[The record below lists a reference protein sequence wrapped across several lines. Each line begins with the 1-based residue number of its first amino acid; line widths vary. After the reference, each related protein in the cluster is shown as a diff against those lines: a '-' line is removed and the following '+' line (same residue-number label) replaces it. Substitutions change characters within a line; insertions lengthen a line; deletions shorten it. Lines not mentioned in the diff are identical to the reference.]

1 VINNPDIRYFTL
13 NSGYRKS
20 DNAQVFFKS
29 TLYLFFTPD
38 FDKEKTLITASDLS
52 LDRGAKNLITA
63 SSFTIHPNHKVGLV
77 GSNGC
82 GKSSLFAALLGELS
96 PDAGD
101 LSLPSSWSIAT
112 VKQETPSLE
121 QSALDY
127 VMDGDKEYRQ
137 LEQQLEQARQND
149 DGNLEAIII
158 NKIDTIHGYS
168 LPARAGELLHGLGF
182 LQNQLANPVKDFSG
196 GWRMRLNLAQALISR
211 ADLLLLD
218 EPTNH
223 LDLDAVIWLQR
234 WLKRFTGTLVLISHD
249 RDFLDT
255 VINQILH
262 IEHQRAKLYSGN
274 YTAFERQRAEHLAQQ
289 DVQFQKQQ
297 KEAANLTAFVDR
309 FRAKASKAKQAQSRL
324 KRLEKLPNLAPA
336 HVDSQ
341 FTFNFEQPDNLPYPL
356 LSLTES
362 QCGYNAETIILND
375 VGLTLVPGS
384 RIGLL
389 GRNGAGKSTLIKSL
403 AGEIAL
409 LNGERYCAQ
418 ELKIGYFSQH
428 QLEQLHG
435 KSSPVDHILRAKPA
449 LGEPQ
454 ARSFLGKFG
463 FSGDQA
469 LDAVINMSGGEKAR
483 LVLALIVLE
492 KPQLLLLDEPTNH
505 LDLEMRQALVMA
517 LQDFGGAI
525 ILIAHDRFLLESCVD
540 EFYLV
545 ANGNV
550 IDFNGDIDD
559 YQQWLNDDKKQTFTN
574 NKIGNASNENVNED
588 KGLDKKQLRQQQ
600 AELRKKSAPLRKESE
615 KLEKKITQW
624 QAELAQV
631 ETLLSDSDIY
641 QAERKKE
648 LTTQLKLQANL
659 TGNIE
664 ESEMLWLEIA
674 EQIEDIMSSN

>member
-1 VINNPDIRYFTL
+1 VGIICISLCHFL
-13 NSGYRKS
+13 EEIS
-20 DNAQVFFKS
+20 
-29 TLYLFFTPD
+29 
-38 FDKEKTLITASDLS
+38 LIIATELS
-52 LDRGAKNLITA
+52 LDRGAKNLIKS

-82 GKSSLFAALLGELS
+82 GKSSLFAALLGDLS
-96 PDAGD
+96 PDSGNLA
-101 LSLPSSWSIAT
+101 LPSNWDIAT
-112 VKQETPSLE
+112 VRQETPSLE

-127 VMDGDKEYRQ
+127 VMDGDKEFRQ
-137 LEQQLEQARQND
+137 FEQQLEQARIADN
-149 DGNLEAIII
+149 GNLEAILI
-158 NKIDTIHGYS
+158 NKIDTISGYS

-182 LQNQLANPVKDFSG
+182 LQSQLDNPVKDFSG

-255 VINQILH
+255 VIGQILH

-274 YTAFERQRAEHLAQQ
+274 YTAFERQRREHLAQQ
-289 DVQFQKQQ
+289 DAQFQKQQ
-297 KEAANLTAFVDR
+297 KEAAHLTAFVDR

-324 KRLEKLPNLAPA
+324 KRLEKLPDLAPA

-341 FTFNFEQPDNLPYPL
+341 FSFSFAKPESLPYPL
-356 LSLTES
+356 LSLKES
-362 QCGYNAETIILND
+362 QCGYPKSDHGEQAMILD
-375 VGLTLVPGS
+375 SVGLTLIPGS

-403 AGEIAL
+403 AGELSL
-409 LNGERYCAQ
+409 LGGERYCAQ
-418 ELKIGYFSQH
+418 ELTVGYFSQH
-428 QLEQLHG
+428 QLEQLHAP
-435 KSSPVDHILRAKPA
+435 SSPVDHILRAKPA

-454 ARSFLGKFG
+454 ARTFLGKFG

-469 LDAVINMSGGEKAR
+469 LSQVSTMSGGEKAR

-545 ANGNV
+545 ANGRV
-550 IDFNGDIDD
+550 SDFSGDIDD
-559 YQQWLNDDKKQTFTN
+559 YQQWLNDDKKQAIKSIKTDQQN
-574 NKIGNASNENVNED
+574 GD

-600 AELRKKSAPLRKESE
+600 AELRKKSGPLRKEAD
-615 KLEKKITQW
+615 KLEKNIHQW
-624 QAELAQV
+624 QEALTKLEA
-631 ETLLSDSDIY
+631 LLSDSDLY
-641 QAERKKE
+641 QAEHKAE
-648 LTTQLKLQANL
+648 LTDLLKKQAKL
-659 TGNIE
+659 KDDIE
-664 ESEMLWLEIA
+664 ENEVLWLELA
-674 EQIEDIMSSN
+674 EQIEEMMSVTD

>member
-1 VINNPDIRYFTL
+1 M
-13 NSGYRKS
+13 
-20 DNAQVFFKS
+20 
-29 TLYLFFTPD
+29 
-38 FDKEKTLITASDLS
+38 ITATDLS
-52 LDRGAKNLITA
+52 LDRGAKNLINA

-96 PDAGD
+96 PDAGN
-101 LSLPSSWSIAT
+101 LSMPSSWAIAT

-127 VMDGDKEYRQ
+127 VMDGDKEFRQ
-137 LEQQLEQARQND
+137 LEQQLEQARTND
-149 DGNLEAIII
+149 DGNLEATLI

-182 LQNQLANPVKDFSG
+182 LQNQLANPVRDFSG

-255 VINQILH
+255 VIGQILH
-262 IEHQRAKLYSGN
+262 IEHKRAKLYSGN
-274 YTAFERQRAEHLAQQ
+274 YTAFERQRREHLAQQ
-289 DVQFQKQQ
+289 DAQYQKQQ
-297 KEAANLTAFVDR
+297 KEAEHLTAFVDR

-324 KRLEKLPNLAPA
+324 KRLEKLPDLAPA

-341 FTFNFEQPDNLPYPL
+341 FTFSFEEPESLPYPL

-362 QCGYNAETIILND
+362 QCGYNTETIILNE

-418 ELKIGYFSQH
+418 ELQIGYFSQH
-428 QLEQLHG
+428 QLEQLHSG
-435 KSSPVDHILRAKPA
+435 SSPVDHIIRAQPT

-469 LDAVINMSGGEKAR
+469 LESVNTMSGGEKAR

-545 ANGNV
+545 ANGQV
-550 IDFNGDIDD
+550 SDFNGDIDD
-559 YQQWLNDDKKQTFTN
+559 YQQWLNEDKKQA
-574 NKIGNASNENVNED
+574 ISNTKTTID
-588 KGLDKKQLRQQQ
+588 KGMDKKQLRQQQ
-600 AELRKKSAPLRKESE
+600 AELRKKSAPLRKEAD
-615 KLEKKITQW
+615 KLEKKINQW
-624 QAELAQV
+624 QDELTQV
-631 ETLLSDSDIY
+631 EALLSESDIY
-641 QAERKKE
+641 QAERKSE
-648 LTTQLKLQANL
+648 LTIQLKLQASLKGKVEDN
-659 TGNIE
+659 
-664 ESEMLWLEIA
+664 EMLWLELA
-674 EQIEDIMSSN
+674 EQIEEIQTL

>member
-1 VINNPDIRYFTL
+1 MIIAT
-13 NSGYRKS
+13 
-20 DNAQVFFKS
+20 
-29 TLYLFFTPD
+29 
-38 FDKEKTLITASDLS
+38 DLS
-52 LDRGAKNLITA
+52 LDRGAKNLIKS

-82 GKSSLFAALLGELS
+82 GKSSLFAALLGDLT
-96 PDAGD
+96 PDSGD
-101 LSLPSSWSIAT
+101 LSMPTSWDIAT
-112 VKQETPSLE
+112 VRQETPSLE
-121 QSALDY
+121 RSALDY
-127 VMDGDKEYRQ
+127 VMDGDKEFRQ
-137 LEQQLEQARQND
+137 LEHDLEQARIMDN
-149 DGNLEAIII
+149 GNLEATII
-158 NKIDTIHGYS
+158 NKIDVINGYS

-182 LQNQLANPVKDFSG
+182 LQSQLVNPVKDFSG

-255 VINQILH
+255 VIGQILH

-274 YTAFERQRAEHLAQQ
+274 YTSFERQRREHLAQQ
-289 DVQFQKQQ
+289 DAQYQKQQ
-297 KEAANLTAFVDR
+297 KEAAHLTAFVDR

-324 KRLEKLPNLAPA
+324 KRLEKLPDLAPA

-341 FTFNFEQPDNLPYPL
+341 FTFSFEQPESLPYPL
-356 LSLTES
+356 LSLKES
-362 QCGYNAETIILND
+362 QCGYPKSEHGEQVTILND

-403 AGEIAL
+403 AGDIAL

-428 QLEQLHG
+428 QLEQLHMA
-435 KSSPVDHILRAKPA
+435 SSPVDHILRAKPA

-454 ARSFLGKFG
+454 ARTFLGKFG
-463 FSGDQA
+463 FSGDQP
-469 LDAVINMSGGEKAR
+469 LEPVTNMSGGEKAR

-517 LQDFGGAI
+517 LQDFEGAI

-545 ANGNV
+545 ANGKV
-550 IDFNGDIDD
+550 SDFSGDIDD
-559 YQQWLNDDKKQTFTN
+559 YQQWLNDDKKQAVKSSKSEQQT
-574 NKIGNASNENVNED
+574 SN

-600 AELRKKSAPLRKESE
+600 AELRKKSAPLRKQAD
-615 KLEKKITQW
+615 KLEKNIHQW
-624 QAELAQV
+624 QDELTKAEA
-631 ETLLSDSDIY
+631 LLSDSDIY
-641 QAERKKE
+641 QADRKAE
-648 LTTQLKLQANL
+648 LTQLLKLQAKL
-659 TGNIE
+659 KSDIE
-664 ESEMLWLEIA
+664 ENEMHWLELA
-674 EQIEDIMSSN
+674 EEIEEMMSATD

>member
-1 VINNPDIRYFTL
+1 
-13 NSGYRKS
+13 
-20 DNAQVFFKS
+20 
-29 TLYLFFTPD
+29 
-38 FDKEKTLITASDLS
+38 LITATDLS
-52 LDRGAKNLITA
+52 LDRGAKNLIKA

-82 GKSSLFAALLGELS
+82 GKSSLFASLLGDLS

-101 LSLPSSWSIAT
+101 LSMPSSWDIAT
-112 VKQETPSLE
+112 VKQETPSLS

-127 VMDGDKEYRQ
+127 VMDGDKEFRQ
-137 LEQQLEQARQND
+137 LEQQLEQARSKDN
-149 DGNLEAIII
+149 GNLEAIVI
-158 NKIDTIHGYS
+158 NKIDAIHGYS

-182 LQNQLANPVKDFSG
+182 LQSQLNNPVKDFSG

-255 VINQILH
+255 VVGQILH

-289 DVQFQKQQ
+289 EVQYQKQQ
-297 KEAANLTAFVDR
+297 KEAAHLTAFVDR

-324 KRLEKLPNLAPA
+324 KRLEKLPELAPA

-341 FTFNFEQPDNLPYPL
+341 FTFSFEQPESLPYPL

-362 QCGYNAETIILND
+362 QCGYGGDTIILKD

-403 AGEIAL
+403 AGDIAL

-428 QLEQLHG
+428 QLEQLHFG
-435 KSSPVDHILRAKPA
+435 SSPVDHIIRAKPT

-454 ARSFLGKFG
+454 ARSFLGRFG

-469 LDAVINMSGGEKAR
+469 LAQVDTMSGGEKAR

-505 LDLEMRQALVMA
+505 LDLEMRQALVLA
-517 LQDFGGAI
+517 LQDFSGAI
-525 ILIAHDRFLLESCVD
+525 ILIAHDRFLLESCID

-545 ANGNV
+545 ANGKVNN
-550 IDFNGDIDD
+550 FSGDIDD
-559 YQQWLNDDKKQTFTN
+559 YQQWLNDDKKQTFNSNKN
-574 NKIGNASNENVNED
+574 NSGTVD

-600 AELRKKSAPLRKESE
+600 AELRKKSAPLRK
-615 KLEKKITQW
+615 KADQLEKKIHQW
-624 QAELAQV
+624 QTELASV

-641 QAERKKE
+641 QNENKNE
-648 LTTQLKLQANL
+648 LTKQLKRQGCLKDKL
-659 TGNIE
+659 E
-664 ESEMLWLEIA
+664 ENEMLWLELA
-674 EQIEDIMSSN
+674 EQIEDIMASLN

>member
-1 VINNPDIRYFTL
+1 MIIAT
-13 NSGYRKS
+13 
-20 DNAQVFFKS
+20 
-29 TLYLFFTPD
+29 
-38 FDKEKTLITASDLS
+38 DLS
-52 LDRGAKNLITA
+52 LDRGAKNLIKS

-82 GKSSLFAALLGELS
+82 GKSSLFAALLGDLS
-96 PDAGD
+96 PDSGD
-101 LSLPSSWSIAT
+101 LALPTSWDIAT
-112 VKQETPSLE
+112 VRQETPSLE
-121 QSALDY
+121 QTALDY
-127 VMDGDKEYRQ
+127 VMDGDKEFRQ
-137 LEQQLEQARQND
+137 LEHELEQARIMDN
-149 DGNLEAIII
+149 GNLEATII
-158 NKIDTIHGYS
+158 NKIDTISGYS

-182 LQNQLANPVKDFSG
+182 LQSQLDNPVKDFSG

-255 VINQILH
+255 VIGQILH

-274 YTAFERQRAEHLAQQ
+274 YTAFERQRREHLAQQ
-289 DVQFQKQQ
+289 DAQFQKQQ
-297 KEAANLTAFVDR
+297 KEAAHLTAFVDR

-324 KRLEKLPNLAPA
+324 KRLEKLPDLAPA

-341 FTFNFEQPDNLPYPL
+341 FTFSFAEPESLPYPL
-356 LSLTES
+356 LSLDKS
-362 QCGYNAETIILND
+362 QCGYPKSDHGEQAIILDD
-375 VGLTLVPGS
+375 VGLTLIPGS

-403 AGEIAL
+403 AGELAL
-409 LNGERYCAQ
+409 LGGERYCAQ
-418 ELKIGYFSQH
+418 DLTVGYFSQH
-428 QLEQLHG
+428 QLEQLHAP
-435 KSSPVDHILRAKPA
+435 SSPVDHILRAKPA

-454 ARSFLGKFG
+454 ARTFLGKFG

-469 LDAVINMSGGEKAR
+469 LSQVSTMSGGEKAR

-545 ANGNV
+545 ANGRV
-550 IDFNGDIDD
+550 SDFSGDIDD
-559 YQQWLNDDKKQTFTN
+559 YQQWLNDDKKQAIKSIKTDQQS
-574 NKIGNASNENVNED
+574 GD

-600 AELRKKSAPLRKESE
+600 AELRKKSAPMRKEAD
-615 KLEKKITQW
+615 KLEKKVHQW
-624 QAELAQV
+624 QEELTKIEA
-631 ETLLSDSDIY
+631 LLSDSDIY
-641 QAERKKE
+641 QSERKAE
-648 LTTQLKLQANL
+648 LTDLLKKQANL
-659 TGNIE
+659 KGDIE
-664 ESEMLWLEIA
+664 ENEMLWLELA
-674 EQIEDIMSSN
+674 EQIEEMMSVTD

>member
-1 VINNPDIRYFTL
+1 M
-13 NSGYRKS
+13 
-20 DNAQVFFKS
+20 
-29 TLYLFFTPD
+29 
-38 FDKEKTLITASDLS
+38 ITATDLS
-52 LDRGAKNLITA
+52 LDRGAKNLIKS

-82 GKSSLFAALLGELS
+82 GKSSLFAALLGELA
-96 PDAGD
+96 PDSGD
-101 LSLPSSWSIAT
+101 LSMPASWDIAT

-121 QSALDY
+121 QTALDY
-127 VMDGDKEYRQ
+127 VMDGDKEFRQ
-137 LEQQLEQARQND
+137 LEQELEQARITEN
-149 DGNLEAIII
+149 GNLEATII
-158 NKIDTIHGYS
+158 NKIDTINGYS

-182 LQNQLANPVKDFSG
+182 LQSQLDNPVKDFSG

-255 VINQILH
+255 VIGQILH

-289 DVQFQKQQ
+289 DAQFQKQQ
-297 KEAANLTAFVDR
+297 KEAAHLTAFVDR

-336 HVDSQ
+336 HVDTQ
-341 FTFNFEQPDNLPYPL
+341 FTFSFEEPESLPYPL
-356 LSLTES
+356 LSLDDS
-362 QCGYNAETIILND
+362 QCGYPKSEHGEQTIILEK

-409 LNGERYCAQ
+409 INGERYCAQ

-428 QLEQLHG
+428 QLEQLHPP
-435 KSSPVDHILRAKPA
+435 SSPVDHILRAKPA

-454 ARSFLGKFG
+454 ARTFLGKFG

-469 LDAVINMSGGEKAR
+469 LSQVATMSGGEKAR

-517 LQDFGGAI
+517 LQGFGGAI

-545 ANGNV
+545 ANGKV
-550 IDFNGDIDD
+550 SDFSGDIDD
-559 YQQWLNDDKKQTFTN
+559 YQQWLNEDKKLTV
-574 NKIGNASNENVNED
+574 KSVKSSEPSAD

-600 AELRKKSAPLRKESE
+600 AELRKKAAPLKKQAD
-615 KLEKKITQW
+615 KLEKKIHQW
-624 QAELAQV
+624 QDELAKV
-631 ETLLSDSDIY
+631 ETLLGDSEMY
-641 QAERKKE
+641 QAERKSE
-648 LTTQLKLQANL
+648 LTELLKSQGNL
-659 TGNIE
+659 KSDIE
-664 ESEMLWLEIA
+664 ENEMEWLELA
-674 EQIEDIMSSN
+674 EQIEEIMSAAS

>member
-1 VINNPDIRYFTL
+1 
-13 NSGYRKS
+13 
-20 DNAQVFFKS
+20 
-29 TLYLFFTPD
+29 
-38 FDKEKTLITASDLS
+38 
-52 LDRGAKNLITA
+52 
-63 SSFTIHPNHKVGLV
+63 
-77 GSNGC
+77 
-82 GKSSLFAALLGELS
+82 
-96 PDAGD
+96 
-101 LSLPSSWSIAT
+101 
-112 VKQETPSLE
+112 
-121 QSALDY
+121 
-127 VMDGDKEYRQ
+127 
-137 LEQQLEQARQND
+137 
-149 DGNLEAIII
+149 
-158 NKIDTIHGYS
+158 
-168 LPARAGELLHGLGF
+168 
-182 LQNQLANPVKDFSG
+182 VKDFSG

-255 VINQILH
+255 VIGQILH

-289 DVQFQKQQ
+289 DAQFQKQQ
-297 KEAANLTAFVDR
+297 KEAAHLTAFVDR

-341 FTFNFEQPDNLPYPL
+341 FTFSFEEPDSLPYPL
-356 LSLTES
+356 LSLSES
-362 QCGYNAETIILND
+362 QCGYAKSDYNEQTIILED

-409 LNGERYCAQ
+409 INGERYCAQ

-428 QLEQLHG
+428 QLEQLHPP
-435 KSSPVDHILRAKPA
+435 SSPVDHILRAKPS

-454 ARSFLGKFG
+454 ARTFLGKFG

-469 LDAVINMSGGEKAR
+469 LSQVETMSGGEKAR

-545 ANGNV
+545 ANGQV
-550 IDFNGDIDD
+550 SDFNGDIDD
-559 YQQWLNDDKKQTFTN
+559 YQQWLNDDKKQTVKST
-574 NKIGNASNENVNED
+574 KSIGSDSD

-600 AELRKKSAPLRKESE
+600 AELRKKAAPLKKQADS
-615 KLEKKITQW
+615 LEKKIHQW
-624 QAELAQV
+624 QEELAKV
-631 ETLLSDSDIY
+631 EALLSDSDMY
-641 QAERKKE
+641 QAERKGE
-648 LTTQLKLQANL
+648 LTELLKSQGCLKSD
-659 TGNIE
+659 IE
-664 ESEMLWLEIA
+664 EKEMLWFELSEEI
-674 EQIEDIMSSN
+674 EEIMSVVN

>member
-1 VINNPDIRYFTL
+1 MIVAT
-13 NSGYRKS
+13 
-20 DNAQVFFKS
+20 
-29 TLYLFFTPD
+29 
-38 FDKEKTLITASDLS
+38 DLS
-52 LDRGAKNLITA
+52 LDRGAKNLIKS

-82 GKSSLFAALLGELS
+82 GKSSLFAALLGELQ
-96 PDAGD
+96 PDSGD
-101 LSLPSSWSIAT
+101 LSLPSSWDVAT

-127 VMDGDKEYRQ
+127 VMDGDTEFRQ
-137 LEQQLEQARQND
+137 LERELEQARLTEN
-149 DGNLEAIII
+149 GNLEATII
-158 NKIDTIHGYS
+158 NKIDTINGYS

-182 LQNQLANPVKDFSG
+182 LQPQLSNPVKDFSG

-255 VINQILH
+255 VIGQILH

-274 YTAFERQRAEHLAQQ
+274 YTAFERQRTEHLAQQ
-289 DVQFQKQQ
+289 DAQYQKQQ
-297 KEAANLTAFVDR
+297 KEAAHLTAFVDR

-324 KRLEKLPNLAPA
+324 KRLEKLPDLAPA
-336 HVDSQ
+336 HVDTQ
-341 FTFNFEQPDNLPYPL
+341 FTFKFEEPESLPYPL
-356 LSLTES
+356 LSLDES
-362 QCGYNAETIILND
+362 QCGYPKSEQAEQVVILD
-375 VGLTLVPGS
+375 KVALTLVPGS

-409 LNGERYCAQ
+409 LQGERYCAQ

-428 QLEQLHG
+428 QLEQLHAP
-435 KSSPVDHILRAKPA
+435 SSPVDHILRAKPEF
-449 LGEPQ
+449 GEPQ
-454 ARSFLGKFG
+454 ARTFLGRFG

-469 LDAVINMSGGEKAR
+469 LSQVKTMSGGEKAR

-545 ANGNV
+545 ANGQV
-550 IDFNGDIDD
+550 DDFKGDIDD
-559 YQQWLNDDKKQTFTN
+559 YQQWLNDDKKLSVKS
-574 NKIGNASNENVNED
+574 NKLDTQNTE
-588 KGLDKKQLRQQQ
+588 KGPDKKQLRQQQ
-600 AELRKKSAPLRKESE
+600 AELRKKSAPLRKEAD
-615 KLEKKITQW
+615 KLEKKVALW
-624 QAELAQV
+624 QAELLQV
-631 ETLLSDSDIY
+631 EAELSDADLY
-641 QAERKKE
+641 QADCKKRLTE
-648 LTTQLKLQANL
+648 LLKKQADL
-659 TGNIE
+659 KADIE
-664 ESEMLWLEIA
+664 DNEMVWLDLA
-674 EQIEDIMSSN
+674 EQIEEIMSNTGV

>member
-1 VINNPDIRYFTL
+1 M
-13 NSGYRKS
+13 
-20 DNAQVFFKS
+20 
-29 TLYLFFTPD
+29 
-38 FDKEKTLITASDLS
+38 ITASDLS

-63 SSFTIHPNHKVGLV
+63 SNFTIHPNHKVGLV

-82 GKSSLFAALLGELS
+82 GKSSLFAAFLGELA

-101 LSLPSSWSIAT
+101 LSIPSSWSIAT
-112 VKQETPSLE
+112 VKQETPSLK

-137 LEQQLEQARQND
+137 LEAQLDEARNND
-149 DGNLEAIII
+149 DGNLEAILI
-158 NKIDTIHGYS
+158 NKIDTINGYS

-182 LQNQLANPVKDFSG
+182 LQNQLTNPVKDFSG

-262 IEHQRAKLYSGN
+262 IEHQHAKLYSGN

-289 DVQFQKQQ
+289 EVQYQKQQ
-297 KEAANLTAFVDR
+297 KEAAHLTAFVDR

-336 HVDSQ
+336 HIDSQ
-341 FTFNFEQPDNLPYPL
+341 FTFSFEQPENLPYPL
-356 LSLTES
+356 LSLAES
-362 QCGYNAETIILND
+362 QCGYNTNTIILNN

-418 ELKIGYFSQH
+418 ELTIGYFSQH
-428 QLEQLHG
+428 QLEQLHSG
-435 KSSPVDHILRAKPA
+435 SSPVDHILRAKPTM
-449 LGEPQ
+449 GEPQ

-469 LDAVINMSGGEKAR
+469 LETVTNMSGGEKAR

-545 ANGNV
+545 ANGCV
-550 IDFNGDIDD
+550 TDFNGDIDD
-559 YQQWLNDDKKQTFTN
+559 YQQWLNEDKKQTVSDQ
-574 NKIGNASNENVNED
+574 KNEHNRTENMTTD

-600 AELRKKSAPLRKESE
+600 AELRKKSAPLRKESD
-615 KLEKKITQW
+615 KLEKQIHVW
-624 QAELAQV
+624 QTELAKV
-631 ETLLSDSDIY
+631 EALLGDSEIY
-641 QAERKKE
+641 QADRKSE
-648 LTTQLKLQANL
+648 LTTQLKLQASL
-659 TGNIE
+659 KDNIE

-674 EQIEDIMSSN
+674 EQIEEIMASM

>member
-1 VINNPDIRYFTL
+1 M
-13 NSGYRKS
+13 KS
-20 DNAQVFFKS
+20 
-29 TLYLFFTPD
+29 
-38 FDKEKTLITASDLS
+38 
-52 LDRGAKNLITA
+52 

-82 GKSSLFAALLGELS
+82 GKSSLFAALLGELA
-96 PDAGD
+96 PDSGD
-101 LSLPSSWSIAT
+101 LSMPASWDIAT

-121 QSALDY
+121 QTALDY
-127 VMDGDKEYRQ
+127 VMDGDKEFRQ
-137 LEQQLEQARQND
+137 LEQELAQARITEN
-149 DGNLEAIII
+149 GNLEATII
-158 NKIDTIHGYS
+158 NKIDTINGYS

-182 LQNQLANPVKDFSG
+182 LQSQLDNPVKDFSG

-255 VINQILH
+255 VIGQILH

-289 DVQFQKQQ
+289 DAQFQKQQ
-297 KEAANLTAFVDR
+297 KEAAHLTAFVDR

-336 HVDSQ
+336 HVDTQ
-341 FTFNFEQPDNLPYPL
+341 FTFSFEEPESLPYPL
-356 LSLTES
+356 LSLDDS
-362 QCGYNAETIILND
+362 QCGYPKSEHGEQTIILEK

-409 LNGERYCAQ
+409 INGERYCAQ

-428 QLEQLHG
+428 QLEQLHPP
-435 KSSPVDHILRAKPA
+435 SSPVDHILRAKPA

-454 ARSFLGKFG
+454 ARTFLGKFG

-469 LDAVINMSGGEKAR
+469 LSQVATMSGGEKAR

-545 ANGNV
+545 ANGQV
-550 IDFNGDIDD
+550 SDFSGDIDD
-559 YQQWLNDDKKQTFTN
+559 YQQWLNEDKKLTV
-574 NKIGNASNENVNED
+574 KSVKSSEPSD

-600 AELRKKSAPLRKESE
+600 AELRKKAAPLKKQAD
-615 KLEKKITQW
+615 KLEKKIHQW
-624 QAELAQV
+624 QDELAKV
-631 ETLLSDSDIY
+631 ETLLGDSEMY
-641 QAERKKE
+641 QAERKSE
-648 LTTQLKLQANL
+648 LTELLKSQGNL
-659 TGNIE
+659 KSDLE
-664 ESEMLWLEIA
+664 ENEMEWLELA
-674 EQIEDIMSSN
+674 EQIEEIMSAAN

>member
-1 VINNPDIRYFTL
+1 MGIISVSLCHFIEELP
-13 NSGYRKS
+13 
-20 DNAQVFFKS
+20 
-29 TLYLFFTPD
+29 
-38 FDKEKTLITASDLS
+38 LIIATDLS
-52 LDRGAKNLITA
+52 LDRGAKNLIKS

-82 GKSSLFAALLGELS
+82 GKSSLFAALLGELQ
-96 PDAGD
+96 PDSGD
-101 LSLPSSWSIAT
+101 LAMPSSWDIAT

-127 VMDGDKEYRQ
+127 VMDGDTEFRQ
-137 LEQQLEQARQND
+137 LEHDLEQSRIMD
-149 DGNLEAIII
+149 DGNLEATII
-158 NKIDTIHGYS
+158 NKIDTINGYS

-182 LQNQLANPVKDFSG
+182 LQSQLSNPVKDFSG

-255 VINQILH
+255 VIGQILH

-274 YTAFERQRAEHLAQQ
+274 YTAFERQRREHLAQQ
-289 DVQFQKQQ
+289 DAQYQKQQ
-297 KEAANLTAFVDR
+297 KEAAHLTAFVDR

-324 KRLEKLPNLAPA
+324 KRLEKLPDLAPA

-341 FTFNFEQPDNLPYPL
+341 FTFSFAEPESLPYPL
-356 LSLTES
+356 LSLNES
-362 QCGYNAETIILND
+362 QCGYPKSDHGEQAIILDD

-403 AGEIAL
+403 AGELAL
-409 LNGERYCAQ
+409 LGGERYCAQ
-418 ELKIGYFSQH
+418 DLKVGYFSQH
-428 QLEQLHG
+428 QLEQLHAP
-435 KSSPVDHILRAKPA
+435 SSPVDHILRAKPA

-454 ARSFLGKFG
+454 ARTFLGKFG

-469 LDAVINMSGGEKAR
+469 LSQVATMSGGEKAR

-545 ANGNV
+545 ANGRV
-550 IDFNGDIDD
+550 SDFSGDIDD
-559 YQQWLNDDKKQTFTN
+559 YQQWLNDDKKQAVKSIKTEQQT
-574 NKIGNASNENVNED
+574 AD

-600 AELRKKSAPLRKESE
+600 AELRKKSGPLRKAAD
-615 KLEKKITQW
+615 KLEKKINNW
-624 QAELAQV
+624 QEEMSAI
-631 ETLLSDSDIY
+631 ETLLSDTDLY
-641 QAERKKE
+641 QAERKTE
-648 LTTQLKLQANL
+648 LTDLLKKQAEL
-659 TGNIE
+659 KSNIE
-664 ESEMLWLEIA
+664 ENEMVWLELA
-674 EQIEDIMSSN
+674 EEIEEMMSVSD

>member
-1 VINNPDIRYFTL
+1 
-13 NSGYRKS
+13 
-20 DNAQVFFKS
+20 
-29 TLYLFFTPD
+29 
-38 FDKEKTLITASDLS
+38 LITATDLS
-52 LDRGAKNLITA
+52 LDRGAKNLISD

-96 PDAGD
+96 PDAGN
-101 LSLPSSWSIAT
+101 LGMPATWEIAT

-127 VMDGDKEYRQ
+127 VMDGDKEFRQ
-137 LEQQLEQARQND
+137 LEQQLAQARASDN
-149 DGNLEAIII
+149 GNLEATLI
-158 NKIDTIHGYS
+158 NKIDTINGYS

-255 VINQILH
+255 VIGQILH
-262 IEHQRAKLYSGN
+262 IEHKRAKLYSGN
-274 YTAFERQRAEHLAQQ
+274 YTAFERQRREHLAQQ
-289 DVQFQKQQ
+289 DAQYQKQQ
-297 KEAANLTAFVDR
+297 KEAAHLTAFVDR

-324 KRLEKLPNLAPA
+324 KRLEKLPDLAPS

-341 FTFNFEQPDNLPYPL
+341 FTFSFEQPESLPYPL

-362 QCGYNAETIILND
+362 QCGYNSETIILND

-403 AGEIAL
+403 AGEIVL
-409 LNGERYCAQ
+409 INGERYCAQ

-428 QLEQLHG
+428 QLEQLHSG
-435 KSSPVDHILRAKPA
+435 SSPVEHIIRAKPT

-469 LDAVINMSGGEKAR
+469 LESVNTMSGGEKAR

-545 ANGNV
+545 ANGKV
-550 IDFNGDIDD
+550 SDFSGDIDD
-559 YQQWLNDDKKQTFTN
+559 YQQWLNDDKKQTL
-574 NKIGNASNENVNED
+574 GNTKNTID
-588 KGLDKKQLRQQQ
+588 KGVDKKQLRQQQ
-600 AELRKKSAPLRKESE
+600 AELRKKSAPLRKEAD
-615 KLEKKITQW
+615 KLEKEISQW
-624 QAELAQV
+624 QNELTQV
-631 ETLLSDSDIY
+631 EALLSDSDIY
-641 QAERKKE
+641 QSERKNE
-648 LTTQLKLQANL
+648 LTTQLKLQASL
-659 TGNIE
+659 KDKVE
-664 ESEMLWLEIA
+664 EHEMLWLELA
-674 EQIEDIMSSN
+674 EQIEGIQSL

>member
-1 VINNPDIRYFTL
+1 MIIAT
-13 NSGYRKS
+13 
-20 DNAQVFFKS
+20 
-29 TLYLFFTPD
+29 
-38 FDKEKTLITASDLS
+38 DLS
-52 LDRGAKNLITA
+52 LDRGAKNLIKS

-101 LSLPSSWSIAT
+101 LSMPTSWDIAT
-112 VKQETPSLE
+112 VRQETPSLE

-127 VMDGDKEYRQ
+127 VMDGDKEFRQ
-137 LEQQLEQARQND
+137 LEQELEQARMTDN
-149 DGNLEAIII
+149 GNLEAIVI
-158 NKIDTIHGYS
+158 NKIDTINGYS

-182 LQNQLANPVKDFSG
+182 LQSQLNNPVKDFSG

-255 VINQILH
+255 VIGQILH

-274 YTAFERQRAEHLAQQ
+274 YTAFERQRREHLAQQ
-289 DVQFQKQQ
+289 DAQYQKQQ
-297 KEAANLTAFVDR
+297 KEAAHLTAFVDR

-324 KRLEKLPNLAPA
+324 KRLEKLPDLAPA

-341 FTFNFEQPDNLPYPL
+341 FTFNFAVPESLPYPL
-356 LSLTES
+356 LSLKEA
-362 QCGYNAETIILND
+362 QCGYAKSNHSEQKIILKN

-403 AGEIAL
+403 AGDIAL

-428 QLEQLHG
+428 QLEQLHMA
-435 KSSPVDHILRAKPA
+435 SSPVDHILRAKPA

-454 ARSFLGKFG
+454 ARTFLGKFG

-469 LDAVINMSGGEKAR
+469 LSQVATMSGGEKAR

-517 LQDFGGAI
+517 LQDFSGAI

-540 EFYLV
+540 EFYLI
-545 ANGNV
+545 ANGSV
-550 IDFNGDIDD
+550 SDFSGDIDD
-559 YQQWLNDDKKQTFTN
+559 YQQWLNDDKKQAIKTERKSS
-574 NKIGNASNENVNED
+574 NKNKD

-600 AELRKKSAPLRKESE
+600 ADLRKKSAPLRKEADKIE
-615 KLEKKITQW
+615 KNISRW
-624 QAELAQV
+624 QEEMLPV
-631 ETLLSDSDIY
+631 EALLSDSELY
-641 QAERKKE
+641 QAERKAE
-648 LTTQLKLQANL
+648 LADLLKKQADL
-659 TGNIE
+659 KAYIE
-664 ESEMLWLEIA
+664 ENEMLWLELL
-674 EQIEDIMSSN
+674 EKIEDIMYISN

>member
-1 VINNPDIRYFTL
+1 M
-13 NSGYRKS
+13 
-20 DNAQVFFKS
+20 
-29 TLYLFFTPD
+29 
-38 FDKEKTLITASDLS
+38 ITATDLS
-52 LDRGAKNLITA
+52 LDRGAKNLIKA

-82 GKSSLFAALLGELS
+82 GKSSLFAALLGDLA

-101 LSLPSSWSIAT
+101 LSMPSSWDIAT

-127 VMDGDKEYRQ
+127 VIDGDKEFRR
-137 LEQQLEQARQND
+137 LERQLEQARLNE
-149 DGNLEAIII
+149 DGNLEAIIL
-158 NKIDTIHGYS
+158 NKIDTINGYS

-182 LQNQLANPVKDFSG
+182 LQSQLDNPVKAFSG

-255 VINQILH
+255 VIGQILH

-289 DVQFQKQQ
+289 EVQYQKQQ
-297 KEAANLTAFVDR
+297 KEAAHLTAFVDR

-324 KRLEKLPNLAPA
+324 KRLEKLPDLAPA

-341 FTFNFEQPDNLPYPL
+341 FTFSFEQPESLPYPL

-362 QCGYNAETIILND
+362 QCGYDSDTIILND

-403 AGEIAL
+403 AGDISL
-409 LNGERYCAQ
+409 INGERYCAQ

-428 QLEQLHG
+428 QLEQLHFG
-435 KSSPVDHILRAKPA
+435 SSPVDHILRAKPT

-454 ARSFLGKFG
+454 ARSFLGRFG

-469 LDAVINMSGGEKAR
+469 LEAVDTMSGGEKAR

-505 LDLEMRQALVMA
+505 LDLEMRQALVLA
-517 LQDFGGAI
+517 LQDFSGAI

-545 ANGNV
+545 ANGHV
-550 IDFNGDIDD
+550 SDFSGDIDD
-559 YQQWLNDDKKQTFTN
+559 YQQWLNDDKKQAVN
-574 NKIGNASNENVNED
+574 NSKNSDVTAD
-588 KGLDKKQLRQQQ
+588 KSLDKKQLRQQQ
-600 AELRKKSAPLRKESE
+600 AELRKKSAPLRKEAD
-615 KLEKKITQW
+615 KLEKQIALW
-624 QAELAQV
+624 QTELASI
-631 ETLLSDSDIY
+631 EALLSDSDIY
-641 QAERKKE
+641 QSERKSE
-648 LTTQLKLQANL
+648 LTEHLKRQASL
-659 TGNIE
+659 KDKLE
-664 ESEMLWLEIA
+664 ENEMLWLELA
-674 EQIEDIMSSN
+674 EQIEEMMKI

>member
-1 VINNPDIRYFTL
+1 M
-13 NSGYRKS
+13 
-20 DNAQVFFKS
+20 
-29 TLYLFFTPD
+29 
-38 FDKEKTLITASDLS
+38 ITATDLS
-52 LDRGAKNLITA
+52 LDRGAKNLIKA

-82 GKSSLFAALLGELS
+82 GKSSLFASLLGDLS

-101 LSLPSSWSIAT
+101 LSMPSSWDIAT
-112 VKQETPSLE
+112 VKQETPSLS

-127 VMDGDKEYRQ
+127 VMDGDKEFRQ
-137 LEQQLEQARQND
+137 LEQQLEQARSKDN
-149 DGNLEAIII
+149 GNLEAIVI
-158 NKIDTIHGYS
+158 NKIDAIHGYS

-182 LQNQLANPVKDFSG
+182 LQSQLNNPVKDFSG

-255 VINQILH
+255 VVGQILH

-289 DVQFQKQQ
+289 EVQYQKQQ
-297 KEAANLTAFVDR
+297 KEAAHLTAFVDR

-324 KRLEKLPNLAPA
+324 KRLEKLPELAPA

-341 FTFNFEQPDNLPYPL
+341 FTFSFEQPESLPYPL

-362 QCGYNAETIILND
+362 QCGYGGDTIILKD

-403 AGEIAL
+403 AGDIAL

-428 QLEQLHG
+428 QLEQLHFG
-435 KSSPVDHILRAKPA
+435 SSPVDHIIRAKPT

-454 ARSFLGKFG
+454 ARSFLGRFG

-469 LDAVINMSGGEKAR
+469 LAQVDTMSGGEKAR

-505 LDLEMRQALVMA
+505 LDLEMRQALVLA
-517 LQDFGGAI
+517 LQDFSGAI

-545 ANGNV
+545 ANGKVNN
-550 IDFNGDIDD
+550 FSGDIDD
-559 YQQWLNDDKKQTFTN
+559 YQQWLNDDKKQTFNSNKN
-574 NKIGNASNENVNED
+574 NSGTVD

-600 AELRKKSAPLRKESE
+600 AELRKKSAPLRK
-615 KLEKKITQW
+615 KADQLEKKIHQW
-624 QAELAQV
+624 QTELASV

-641 QAERKKE
+641 QNENKNE
-648 LTTQLKLQANL
+648 LTKQLKRQGCLKDKL
-659 TGNIE
+659 E
-664 ESEMLWLEIA
+664 ENEMLWLELA
-674 EQIEDIMSSN
+674 EQIEDIMASLN

>member
-1 VINNPDIRYFTL
+1 M
-13 NSGYRKS
+13 
-20 DNAQVFFKS
+20 
-29 TLYLFFTPD
+29 
-38 FDKEKTLITASDLS
+38 ITATDLS
-52 LDRGAKNLITA
+52 LDRGAKNLINA

-96 PDAGD
+96 PDAGN
-101 LSLPSSWSIAT
+101 LSMPSSWAIAT

-127 VMDGDKEYRQ
+127 VMDGDKEFRQ
-137 LEQQLEQARQND
+137 LEQQLEQARTND
-149 DGNLEAIII
+149 DGNLEATLI
-158 NKIDTIHGYS
+158 NKIDTINGYS

-182 LQNQLANPVKDFSG
+182 LQNQLANPVRDFSG

-255 VINQILH
+255 VIGQILH
-262 IEHQRAKLYSGN
+262 IEHKRAKLYSGN
-274 YTAFERQRAEHLAQQ
+274 YTAFERQRREHLAQQ
-289 DVQFQKQQ
+289 DAQYQKQQ
-297 KEAANLTAFVDR
+297 KEAEHLTAFVDR

-324 KRLEKLPNLAPA
+324 KRLEKLPDLAPA

-341 FTFNFEQPDNLPYPL
+341 FTFSFEEPESLPYPL

-362 QCGYNAETIILND
+362 QCGYNTETIILNE

-418 ELKIGYFSQH
+418 ELQIGYFSQH
-428 QLEQLHG
+428 QLEQLHSG
-435 KSSPVDHILRAKPA
+435 SSPVDHIIRAQPT

-469 LDAVINMSGGEKAR
+469 LESVNTMSGGEKAR

-545 ANGNV
+545 ANGQVSN
-550 IDFNGDIDD
+550 FSGDIDD
-559 YQQWLNDDKKQTFTN
+559 YQQWLNDDKKQAINN
-574 NKIGNASNENVNED
+574 NKSTVD
-588 KGLDKKQLRQQQ
+588 KGVDKKQLRQQQ
-600 AELRKKSAPLRKESE
+600 AELRKKSAPLRKEAD
-615 KLEKKITQW
+615 KLEKKIQHW
-624 QAELAQV
+624 QDELTQV
-631 ETLLSDSDIY
+631 EALLSDSDIY
-641 QAERKKE
+641 QAERKSE
-648 LTTQLKLQANL
+648 LTIQLKLQASLKNKV
-659 TGNIE
+659 E
-664 ESEMLWLEIA
+664 ENEMLWLELA
-674 EQIEDIMSSN
+674 EQIEEIQTS

>member
-1 VINNPDIRYFTL
+1 M
-13 NSGYRKS
+13 
-20 DNAQVFFKS
+20 
-29 TLYLFFTPD
+29 
-38 FDKEKTLITASDLS
+38 ITASDLS

-82 GKSSLFAALLGELS
+82 GKSSLFAAFLGELA

-101 LSLPSSWSIAT
+101 LSIPSSWSIAT

-127 VMDGDKEYRQ
+127 VMDGEKEYRQ
-137 LEQQLEQARQND
+137 LEAQLDEARNND
-149 DGNLEAIII
+149 DGNLEAILI
-158 NKIDTIHGYS
+158 NKIDTINGYS

-182 LQNQLANPVKDFSG
+182 LQNQLTNPVKDFSG

-262 IEHQRAKLYSGN
+262 IEHQHAKLYSGN

-289 DVQFQKQQ
+289 EVQYQKQQ
-297 KEAANLTAFVDR
+297 KEAAHLTAFVDR

-336 HVDSQ
+336 HIDSQ
-341 FTFNFEQPDNLPYPL
+341 FTFSFEQPENLSYPL
-356 LSLTES
+356 LSLAES
-362 QCGYNAETIILND
+362 QCGYNTDTIILNN

-418 ELKIGYFSQH
+418 ELTIGYFSQH
-428 QLEQLHG
+428 QLEQLHSG
-435 KSSPVDHILRAKPA
+435 SSPVDHILRAKPA
-449 LGEPQ
+449 MGEPQ

-469 LDAVINMSGGEKAR
+469 LDTVTNMSGGEKAR

-545 ANGNV
+545 ANGCV
-550 IDFNGDIDD
+550 TDFNGDIDD
-559 YQQWLNDDKKQTFTN
+559 YQQWLNEDKKQTISDQ
-574 NKIGNASNENVNED
+574 KNEHNRTENMTTD

-600 AELRKKSAPLRKESE
+600 AELRKKSAPLRKESD
-615 KLEKKITQW
+615 KLEKQIHVW
-624 QAELAQV
+624 QTELAKV
-631 ETLLSDSDIY
+631 EALLGDSEIY
-641 QAERKKE
+641 QADRKSE
-648 LTTQLKLQANL
+648 LTTQLKLQASL
-659 TGNIE
+659 KDSIE
-664 ESEMLWLEIA
+664 ENEMLWLEIA
-674 EQIEDIMSSN
+674 EQIEEIMAST

>member
-1 VINNPDIRYFTL
+1 
-13 NSGYRKS
+13 
-20 DNAQVFFKS
+20 
-29 TLYLFFTPD
+29 
-38 FDKEKTLITASDLS
+38 LITATDLS
-52 LDRGAKNLITA
+52 LDRGAKNLIKD

-101 LSLPSSWSIAT
+101 LSMPSSWEIAT

-121 QSALDY
+121 QSAIDY
-127 VMDGDKEYRQ
+127 VMDGDKEFRQ
-137 LEQQLEQARQND
+137 LEQQLEKAREKD
-149 DGNLEAIII
+149 DGNLEAILI
-158 NKIDTIHGYS
+158 NKIDTINGYS

-255 VINQILH
+255 VIGQILH

-274 YTAFERQRAEHLAQQ
+274 YTAFERQRREHLAQQ
-289 DVQFQKQQ
+289 DAQYQKQQ
-297 KEAANLTAFVDR
+297 KEAAHLTAFVDR

-324 KRLEKLPNLAPA
+324 KRLEKLPDLAPA

-341 FTFNFEQPDNLPYPL
+341 FTFSFEQPESLPYPL

-362 QCGYNAETIILND
+362 QCGYNTETIILNE

-403 AGEIAL
+403 AGELSL
-409 LNGERYCAQ
+409 LKGERYCAQ

-428 QLEQLHG
+428 QLEQLHSG
-435 KSSPVDHILRAKPA
+435 SSPVDHIIRAKPV

-469 LDAVINMSGGEKAR
+469 LDAVNNMSGGEKAR

-545 ANGNV
+545 ANGQV
-550 IDFNGDIDD
+550 SDFNGDVDD
-559 YQQWLNDDKKQTFTN
+559 YQQWLNDDKKQAIN
-574 NKIGNASNENVNED
+574 NSKSGNNNTV

-600 AELRKKSAPLRKESE
+600 ADLRKKSAPLRKEAD
-615 KLEKKITQW
+615 KLEKKIHQW
-624 QAELAQV
+624 QSELTQV
-631 ETLLSDSDIY
+631 DALLSDSDIY
-641 QAERKKE
+641 QAERKSE
-648 LTTQLKLQANL
+648 LTTQLKLQASL
-659 TGNIE
+659 KDKVE
-664 ESEMLWLEIA
+664 ENEMLWLELA
-674 EQIEDIMSSN
+674 EQIENMKI